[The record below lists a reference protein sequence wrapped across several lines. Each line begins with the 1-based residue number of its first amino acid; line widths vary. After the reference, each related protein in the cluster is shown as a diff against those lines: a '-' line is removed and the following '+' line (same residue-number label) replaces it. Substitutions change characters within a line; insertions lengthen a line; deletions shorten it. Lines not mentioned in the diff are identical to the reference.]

1 MYSSKIKKSSKRR
14 LKSTSP
20 KKSKNRYYDYNKKKD
35 NILALEESK
44 KLYTKLF
51 ANPSNIVINQ
61 LKGDELKIYTNSF
74 TPKDILV
81 LSIIL
86 SKYFYFH
93 SVELGSSDPNK
104 NEEDNAKQKKKE
116 KYLYQNENDRK
127 NKENEKI
134 QTTNKI
140 LSSIGKNLL
149 KTKNLFNL
157 SLYAFNID
165 KKVAENISQ
174 GISKNKSLQTLLIKN
189 CKMNIDSYE
198 ILLKGLLT
206 HEKIKFLDLSNNNF
220 NDKYGNMISRIIIR
234 QSQRRD
240 QIIWSYGLRNEFPAN
255 NDYARGLISIN
266 LHGNKLGEKASDK
279 ICYALSSD
287 QYLRAIDLSDNIID
301 NNSCKK
307 YIYMMRKNN
316 TLLTLDL
323 RNNPGYV
330 ENIHSRLVM
339 KMSKN
344 IHILYQQYQSGVF
357 TEEEFE
363 NLKDYIEISFF
374 DVDIP
379 QEIVEFYNQNL
390 PEEEENEQETD
401 NLQENN
407 YIQDMENFSNN
418 EDNKEKKNL
427 KMQNKSNNYS
437 NISNNNFDKSK
448 TSAADKS
455 LIEENLKLKQQIIEL
470 KALNLQRQLKNN
482 ISNNELN
489 HENENKNE
497 KETNRNIEDDYKRL
511 VELVNEL
518 NEVMNNIEIK
528 KNKKIE
534 KAKNKK
540 EKKEKEKEKKEEKKE
555 DKKEEKKEEKI
566 PKKDKKEEEKISL
579 EQEKQKQKQIEKQK
593 QKEIELEKQKQKEI
607 EKQKQLELEKQ
618 KEIERQKKI
627 ELEKQKEKEKEK
639 EMEKQKELEKKKKKE
654 EKIKK
659 EKGLKENLEDSKKPL
674 PYEELQAEPSEEN
687 KSAENQ
693 IMDEDG
699 NVFNFDD
706 LTDEE
711 KMSILHQQL
720 ILQKL
725 QEEAEARGEQFDP
738 QLYLAYLEQQAEE
751 EELMQKNGSNKLNK
765 SF

>member
-1 MYSSKIKKSSKRR
+1 MFSSKAKQSSKRR

-20 KKSKNRYYDYNKKKD
+20 KSSKKRYYDYNKKKD

-51 ANPSNIVINQ
+51 SNPSNIVINQ
-61 LKGDELKIYTNSF
+61 LKGEELKIYINSF
-74 TPKDILV
+74 TSKDILV

-93 SVELGSSDPNK
+93 SIELGSYDPIK
-104 NEEDNAKQKKKE
+104 GEEDDSKQKKKE
-116 KYLYQNENDRK
+116 KYLYQNEKEKK
-127 NKENEKI
+127 NKENEKMK
-134 QTTNKI
+134 TTNKL
-140 LSSIGKNLL
+140 LSSIGKNLFSS
-149 KTKNLFNL
+149 KNIFNL
-157 SLYAFNID
+157 SLFAFDID
-165 KKVAENISQ
+165 KKVSENISQ

-189 CKMNIDSYE
+189 CNMSIDSYE

-206 HEKIKFLDLSNNNF
+206 HEKIKLLDLSNNNF
-220 NDKYGNMISRIIIR
+220 TDKYGNMISRIIIR

-240 QIIWSYGLRNEFPAN
+240 QIIWSYGLRNEFPSN

-287 QYLRAIDLSDNIID
+287 QYIRAIDLSDNIID

-316 TLLTLDL
+316 TILTLDL

-344 IHILYQQYQSGVF
+344 IHILYQQYQGGAF

-390 PEEEENEQETD
+390 PEEEENEQETE
-401 NLQENN
+401 NLEENN
-407 YIQDMENFSNN
+407 IIQEREDLSNN
-418 EDNKEKKNL
+418 EEDKDKKIL
-427 KMQNKSNNYS
+427 KMQNKSNNSS
-437 NISNNNFDKSK
+437 NYNLNKSK
-448 TSAADKS
+448 ASASAADKS

-489 HENENKNE
+489 NE
-497 KETNRNIEDDYKRL
+497 KKIDKDTNRTIEDDYKRL

-518 NEVMNNIEIK
+518 NEVMNNIE
-528 KNKKIE
+528 NKK
-534 KAKNKK
+534 
-540 EKKEKEKEKKEEKKE
+540 
-555 DKKEEKKEEKI
+555 
-566 PKKDKKEEEKISL
+566 
-579 EQEKQKQKQIEKQK
+579 
-593 QKEIELEKQKQKEI
+593 
-607 EKQKQLELEKQ
+607 
-618 KEIERQKKI
+618 
-627 ELEKQKEKEKEK
+627 
-639 EMEKQKELEKKKKKE
+639 
-654 EKIKK
+654 
-659 EKGLKENLEDSKKPL
+659 
-674 PYEELQAEPSEEN
+674 
-687 KSAENQ
+687 
-693 IMDEDG
+693 DE
-699 NVFNFDD
+699 
-706 LTDEE
+706 
-711 KMSILHQQL
+711 
-720 ILQKL
+720 
-725 QEEAEARGEQFDP
+725 
-738 QLYLAYLEQQAEE
+738 
-751 EELMQKNGSNKLNK
+751 
-765 SF
+765 